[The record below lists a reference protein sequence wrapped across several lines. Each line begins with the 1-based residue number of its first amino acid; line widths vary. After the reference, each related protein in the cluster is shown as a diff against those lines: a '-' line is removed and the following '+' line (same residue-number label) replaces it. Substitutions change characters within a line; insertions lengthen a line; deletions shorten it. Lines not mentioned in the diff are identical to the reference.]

1 MNLKDIK
8 GDNFRKYYGG
18 TMMVG
23 IVSDTFNQA
32 SNEILKDVICINEKY
47 YNYIK
52 KQLHLEL
59 LLKIN

>member
-23 IVSDTFNQA
+23 IVSDTFNQG
-32 SNEILKDVICINEKY
+32 SNEILKYVICINEKY
-47 YNYIK
+47 YNYTGK
-52 KQLHLEL
+52 L
-59 LLKIN
+59 